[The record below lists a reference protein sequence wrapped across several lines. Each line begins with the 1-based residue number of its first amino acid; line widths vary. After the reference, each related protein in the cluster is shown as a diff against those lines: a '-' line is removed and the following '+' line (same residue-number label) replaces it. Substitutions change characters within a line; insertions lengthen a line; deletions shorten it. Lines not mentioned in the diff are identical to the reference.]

1 MENLLPIKKSQFSTF
16 SNFVQNLSIRG
27 RSLSPKPIK
36 RTIIF
41 FVPTKNPWNRS
52 KLIESNC
59 AVNDAPRLEL
69 RILRYRPLRA
79 DDSWQVHAVCWPE
92 PRLASPGLFA
102 SLTRQ
107 FLALNKL
114 QRSRRKTLKATL
126 DSFNLGIASGILR
139 MTPKR
144 YFSVAQ
150 PNISRFSLRS
160 CLALLDSRKVNR
172 WIEIFQL
179 NPFFFPLSSFSFYFA
194 DGYDLEFSRKIS
206 INPSRMRNQCTWSC

>member
-126 DSFNLGIASGILR
+126 DSFNLGIASGIFR
-139 MTPKR
+139 MTP
-144 YFSVAQ
+144 SV
-150 PNISRFSLRS
+150 ISPLLNQTYPVFLFDP
-160 CLALLDSRKVNR
+160 ALLC
-172 WIEIFQL
+172 
-179 NPFFFPLSSFSFYFA
+179 
-194 DGYDLEFSRKIS
+194 S
-206 INPSRMRNQCTWSC
+206 IPVK